1 MSQQTPESCHRCCCH
16 SVLATNTWM
25 PQHLTLEGPSSIH
38 PCRSITFGLIVGYE
52 QHSTRQSCKIA
63 TTPRPLH
70 QLLELL
76 TADLTSCISQCI
88 EFYQIFCW
96 KVVYIELNFP
106 CDEGIYAV
114 RDVLPQVI
122 TICVDA
128 KLYGGCSGL
137 HQDGNFFLSNVTVIT
152 HCNCA
157 KATQIAL

>member
-1 MSQQTPESCHRCCCH
+1 M
-16 SVLATNTWM
+16 
-25 PQHLTLEGPSSIH
+25 
-38 PCRSITFGLIVGYE
+38 
-52 QHSTRQSCKIA
+52 
-63 TTPRPLH
+63 
-70 QLLELL
+70 
-76 TADLTSCISQCI
+76 
-88 EFYQIFCW
+88 
-96 KVVYIELNFP
+96 YIELNFP
-106 CDEGIYAV
+106 CDEGNYAD